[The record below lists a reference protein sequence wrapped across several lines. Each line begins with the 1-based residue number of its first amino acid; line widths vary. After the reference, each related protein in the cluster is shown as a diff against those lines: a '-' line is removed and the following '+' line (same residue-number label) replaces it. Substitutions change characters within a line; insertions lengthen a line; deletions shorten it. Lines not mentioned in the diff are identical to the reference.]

1 MRTAPPC
8 PGVEH
13 DSPMH
18 LLLVISS
25 LGGGGAERVMSLLA
39 NGWTAS
45 GVQVT
50 LATFESSTGDFYPL
64 EGSISRRSFNDE
76 SLDHK
81 TILPGS
87 IRRTRWL
94 RKVMQQVRPDVVISF
109 TDRTNVLALL
119 AAQGLDVPVIVS
131 ERVDPTMYDP
141 GQIWRIGRRLTYPGA
156 TAIVVQTREIQQW
169 AYRRFPGS
177 PTVIIPNPAPDLV
190 PSGAQSPLPQIIAA
204 GRLTHQKGFDLLLDA
219 FSQVASRNPDWNLKI
234 LGEGEAR
241 SKLEAQI
248 RRLGL
253 AGRATLAG
261 HCSDA
266 IDQIAASSIFV
277 LSSRFEGF
285 PNVLVEAMSTGRA
298 VVATACRSGPADLV
312 EHGING
318 LLVPP
323 EDVSALASA
332 MGRLMANPRDRICLG
347 SAARAIQERLSLR
360 NILEQWNVLI
370 QNCCSQI
377 PHAA

>member
-1 MRTAPPC
+1 MR
-8 PGVEH
+8 
-13 DSPMH
+13 

-25 LGGGGAERVMSLLA
+25 MGGGGAERVMSLLA
-39 NGWTAS
+39 NGWAAS

-50 LATFESSTGDFYPL
+50 LATFESSAKDFYPL

-76 SLDHK
+76 CLDHR

-94 RKVMQQVRPDVVISF
+94 REVIQQVGPNVAISF

-119 AAQGLDVPVIVS
+119 AARGLDVPVIVS

-156 TAIVVQTREIQQW
+156 TAIVVQTREIQRW
-169 AYRRFPGS
+169 AHHRFPGS
-177 PTVIIPNPAPDLV
+177 PAVIIPNPAPDLV
-190 PSGAQSPLPQIIAA
+190 PPGAQSPLPQIIAA

-219 FSQVASRNPDWNLKI
+219 FSQVASRHPDWNLKI

-248 RRLGL
+248 RQLGL
-253 AGRATLAG
+253 VGRATLAG
-261 HCSDA
+261 QCFDA

-298 VVATACRSGPADLV
+298 VVATDCRSGPADLV
-312 EHGING
+312 NHGING

-323 EDVSALASA
+323 EDVSALAIA
-332 MGRLMANPRDRICLG
+332 MEHLMVNPADRIRLG
-347 SAARAIQERLSLR
+347 SSARTIQERLSLR
-360 NILEQWNVLI
+360 NIIEQWNVLI
-370 QNCCSQI
+370 QDCCSQTSL
-377 PHAA
+377 PHVA